1 MMNTL
6 IFTPFNFGF
15 YQSHNQNKD
24 IVQEKITAQDFVV
37 MANALPDKRFEL
49 IDGQIIAMVNTKPR
63 HNLIMN
69 NLSWLFQG
77 HFRNNEYPCHFFS
90 DIACKIDEYNCP
102 QPDILVVCNDS
113 IHKDLL
119 EYPTVVGEIFSSN
132 RENDVKKL
140 ARYKNCPSISEIL
153 LIEQVRA
160 EITVHKRGKFG
171 RWSEQVYQ
179 NGDEIELES
188 INLTLQV
195 DDIYQKVV
203 FDKQ

>member
-1 MMNTL
+1 MNTL
-6 IFTPFNFGF
+6 IFTPFNVGF
-15 YQSHNQNKD
+15 YQSHSQSKD
-24 IVQEKITAQDFVV
+24 IAQEKITAQDFVV

-49 IDGQIIAMVNTKPR
+49 IDGQIIAMANTKPR

-69 NLSWLFQG
+69 NLSWLFQN

-119 EYPTVVGEIFSSN
+119 EYPTLVGEIFSSN
-132 RENDVKKL
+132 RENDIKKL
-140 ARYKNCPSISEIL
+140 VRYKNCPSIFEIL
-153 LIEQVRA
+153 MIEQTKA
-160 EITVHKRGKFG
+160 QITVHRRGKFG
-171 RWSEQVYQ
+171 RWSDTLYKQ
-179 NGDEIELES
+179 GDEILLDS
-188 INLTLQV
+188 INLTLRI

>member
-1 MMNTL
+1 M
-6 IFTPFNFGF
+6 
-15 YQSHNQNKD
+15 
-24 IVQEKITAQDFVV
+24 FVF
-37 MANALPDKRFEL
+37 L
-49 IDGQIIAMVNTKPR
+49 
-63 HNLIMN
+63 
-69 NLSWLFQG
+69 
-77 HFRNNEYPCHFFS
+77 

-132 RENDVKKL
+132 RENDLKKL
-140 ARYKNCPSISEIL
+140 VRYKNCPSISEIL
-153 LIEQVRA
+153 LIEQTKAQIIVYR
-160 EITVHKRGKFG
+160 RGKFG
-171 RWSEQVYQ
+171 RWSDQVYQ

-188 INLTLQV
+188 VNLTLQV